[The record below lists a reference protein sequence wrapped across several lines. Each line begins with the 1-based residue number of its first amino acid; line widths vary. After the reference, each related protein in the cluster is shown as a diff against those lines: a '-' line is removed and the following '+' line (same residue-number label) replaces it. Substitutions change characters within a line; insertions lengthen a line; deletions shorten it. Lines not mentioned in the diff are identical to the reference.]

1 MMKKT
6 DPDNDFLS
14 HLTFEPLNKVNWA
27 RFVQLFGNN
36 GACGNCWCM
45 YYRLNK
51 ADYLE
56 GKADNGNKEAMQKL
70 VWGNY
75 PTGILGFYEGQP
87 IAWCAFAPR
96 EHFIKLEK
104 SRVHKRIDNQPV
116 WSIPCFF
123 IARSFRRQGIS
134 VELLKGVIRYAREN
148 GIKII
153 EAYPTIPTTETLP
166 DSFAWIGLYKSFER
180 AGFEIVD
187 RTSKNRPM
195 VRYYTEKSI
204 IANTTTNHT

>member
-1 MMKKT
+1 MAKSNY
-6 DPDNDFLS
+6 DREFLNELS
-14 HLTFEPLNKVNWA
+14 FEPLNKGNWVK
-27 RFVQLFGNN
+27 FVQLFGEK

-45 YYRLNK
+45 YYRLNM
-51 ADYLE
+51 ADFKE
-56 GKADNGNKEAMQKL
+56 GKVDGGNKDAMHAL
-70 VWGNY
+70 VMENK
-75 PTGILGFYEGQP
+75 PTGIIGFYEGQP

-96 EHFIKLEK
+96 EHFMKLEK
-104 SRVHKRIDNQPV
+104 SRVHKRIDNNPV

-123 IARSFRRQGIS
+123 IDKNFRHQGIT
-134 VELLKGVIRYAREN
+134 VELLKGVIRYAKEI

-153 EAYPTIPTTETLP
+153 EAYPTIPTTESLP

-195 VRYYTEKSI
+195 VRYYLDK
-204 IANTTTNHT
+204 